1 MGAALPTKLAKSA
14 DGRSAFYL
22 VDVNQKSDEWLLWR
36 SEGIT
41 ASDIPIILGLSPY
54 KTRYQLWAEKTG
66 RFNSPDIS
74 ANPNV
79 KRGNRLE
86 DVARQVAENRYGQI
100 LVPSCG
106 EYQHWRPFRASFDG
120 LDENFRPFEFK
131 APSDA
136 QWEDVKSNGMKSAAY
151 IMYEAQTQAQ
161 AVIAEKDEGVLL
173 FYRETDSGPEDM
185 EFPITVSKERNDEI
199 IQAASAFWN
208 LVLTKTPPDKDPERD
223 VFEPDEGDD
232 LFKWMSNADQWR
244 DNHSRMKALKEQLAE
259 LEKDQKA
266 VQKAMITMMG
276 PFMQADV
283 GGVKVSLFVKQGT
296 VDYKKFLEDKFPG
309 VNLESELDGYR
320 KSSRKESRFTR
331 SEDELVN
338 MEIPEGL
345 AQRSSYF

>member
-14 DGRSAFYL
+14 DGKSAFYL
-22 VDVNQKSDEWLLWR
+22 VDVNQKSEEWLDWR

-41 ASDIPIILGLSPY
+41 ASDIPVILGLSPY

-86 DVARQVAENRYGQI
+86 DIARQVAEGRHGQL

-120 LDENFRPFEFK
+120 LDDNFKPFEFK

-136 QWEDVKSNGMKSAAY
+136 QWEDVKANGKKSAAY

-161 AVIAEKDEGVLL
+161 AVIAGKDEGVLL
-173 FYRETDSGPEDM
+173 FYRETENGPEDM
-185 EFPITVSKERNDEI
+185 EFPITVTKERKDEI
-199 IQAASAFWN
+199 VQAAVAFFN
-208 LVLTKTPPDKDPERD
+208 LISTNTPPEKDPERD
-223 VFEPDEGDD
+223 VFEPAEGDD
-232 LFKWMSNADQWR
+232 LFKWKSYADQWR
-244 DNHSRMKALKEQLAE
+244 DNNSRIKALKDQLAE
-259 LEKDQKA
+259 LDKDQKA
-266 VQKAMITMMG
+266 VQKTMITMMG

-283 GGVKVSLFVKQGT
+283 GGVKISLFVKQGN

-309 VNLESELDGYR
+309 VDLEPELEGYR

-338 MEIPEGL
+338 LEIPESL